1 MKTEQK
7 GGKAMN
13 MRSLIPRT
21 TRTPATSPTNWT
33 GARDPFALLHNEMNR
48 LFDTA
53 SREFGHD
60 LWSANGFGGWPR
72 VDVTDAEDHV
82 RVDAEVPGLTE
93 NDVELTLK
101 DGVLTLS
108 GERKV
113 ENEDDDRRVSER
125 FVGRFARQIPLGYE
139 IDEDNVS
146 ATFGNGELTVTL
158 LWLPPVVQEISDRL
172 SM

>member
-1 MKTEQK
+1 
-7 GGKAMN
+7 MN
-13 MRSLIPRT
+13 MRSLIPWN
-21 TRTPATSPTNWT
+21 TRSPANWA
-33 GARDPFALLHNEMNR
+33 GDRDPFALLHNEMNR
-48 LFDTA
+48 LFDSA
-53 SREFGHD
+53 SREFGRD
-60 LWSANGFGGWPR
+60 LWALDGFGGWPR

-82 RVDAEVPGLTE
+82 RVDAEVPGLNE
-93 NDVELTLK
+93 KDVELTLK

-113 ENEDDDRRVSER
+113 ENDDSDRRVSER

-158 LWLPPVVQEISDRL
+158 PKTAQSKSDAKQIEIKSA
-172 SM
+172 S

>member
-1 MKTEQK
+1 
-7 GGKAMN
+7 MN
-13 MRSLIPRT
+13 MRSLIPRSA
-21 TRTPATSPTNWT
+21 RTPATSPTNWT
-33 GARDPFALLHNEMNR
+33 GERDPFALLHTEMNL

-60 LWSANGFGGWPR
+60 LWAANGFGGWPR

-82 RVDAEVPGLTE
+82 RVDAEVTGLNE
-93 NDVELTLK
+93 KDLELTLK
-101 DGVLTLS
+101 DGVRTLS

-146 ATFGNGELTVTL
+146 ATFSNGELTVTL
-158 LWLPPVVQEISDRL
+158 PKTAQATNGAKRIEIKSEA
-172 SM
+172 